1 MSPRPVRDDA
11 RYRAAEAA
19 LWAHHGMP
27 DAAERWVDAPGLGA
41 RVRVLEHGEGNP
53 VVFVH
58 GTPSA
63 GANLVPLVAAL
74 PGVRAVVVD
83 RPGCGL
89 SDPIDYRSMSRADL
103 LDAIEAYLGAV
114 VEAVADGPVDLIG
127 SSAGGMAVLH
137 LAAVRPDL
145 ARRIVLAGV
154 PAVRG
159 MRLPAQMK
167 AAATA
172 PVARAVPRHW
182 TTERDVRASLRAVG
196 HGPLI
201 DAGGITGPDMDWR
214 LALARHTDTFA
225 NEMRLLRRVATWRG
239 LRSDWMLAQP
249 ELEAIRA
256 PSLWLVG
263 DRDPYASVERVRGW
277 ASHAADSTVVPLP
290 GVGHLPWLD
299 DAAGV
304 GRMVADWWAHPPA
317 RMADVGARI

>member
-1 MSPRPVRDDA
+1 MRPRPVRDDA
-11 RYRAAEAA
+11 RYRSAEAA
-19 LWAHHGMP
+19 LWAHHGIP
-27 DAAERWVDAPGLGA
+27 DPVERWVQVPSLGI
-41 RVRVLEHGEGNP
+41 RVRVVERGEGRP

-74 PGVRAVVVD
+74 PGVRAIVVD

-89 SDPIDYRSMSRADL
+89 SDPIDYRDL
-103 LDAIEAYLGAV
+103 TRDGLLAALEAYLAAV
-114 VEAVADGPVDLIG
+114 IESIDEAPVDLVG

-137 LAAVRPDL
+137 LASVRPDL
-145 ARRIVLAGV
+145 ARSIVLAGV

-172 PVARAVPRHW
+172 PIANAIPRHW
-182 TTERDVRASLRAVG
+182 TTEREVRASLRAVG
-196 HGPLI
+196 HERLI
-201 DAGGITGPDMDWR
+201 AEGGVTGPDMEWR

-225 NEMRLLRRVATWRG
+225 HELRLLRRVATWRG
-239 LRSDWMLAQP
+239 LRSDWMIAQAG
-249 ELEAIRA
+249 LEAIQA

-263 DRDPYASVERVRGW
+263 DRDPYASPERVRGW
-277 ASHAADSTVVPLP
+277 AAHARGSTVVTLP

-304 GRMVADWWAHPPA
+304 GAMIARWWADAPV
-317 RMADVGARI
+317 RMADVGGRI